1 MFEWFVDNRSL
12 LIWLSFFSAIFF
24 IVSLIALPWL
34 VGLIPEDYFFNTT
47 TDSQNANEDNF
58 FYKLAMKIGKNAL
71 GLVLLAGGV
80 LMLFLPGQGLLT
92 IFMGAVLID
101 YPKKKLIERRLIKIG
116 FILKCLYWVRIKGGH
131 SSLRLNKDSD

>member
-1 MFEWFVDNRSL
+1 MFEWFVDNQSL

-24 IVSLIALPWL
+24 IISLIALPWL
-34 VGLIPEDYFFNTT
+34 VGLIPEDYFFNTPINR
-47 TDSQNANEDNF
+47 QNDNEDNF
-58 FYKLAMKIGKNAL
+58 FYKLVMKIGKNAL

-92 IFMGAVLID
+92 LFMGMVLID

-116 FILKCLYWVRIKGGH
+116 FILKGLNWVRIRGGH
-131 SSLRLNKDSD
+131 SSLGLNKDSD

>member
-1 MFEWFVDNRSL
+1 MFEWLVDNQSL

-24 IVSLIALPWL
+24 IISLIALPWL

-47 TDSQNANEDNF
+47 TDPQNANEENF
-58 FYKLAMKIGKNAL
+58 FYRLVMKIGKNAL

-92 IFMGAVLID
+92 IFMGAILID
-101 YPKKKLIERRLIKIG
+101 YPKKKLIERRFIKIA
-116 FILKCLYWVRIKGGH
+116 FILKG
-131 SSLRLNKDSD
+131 LNFI

>member
-24 IVSLIALPWL
+24 IISLIALPWL

-116 FILKCLYWVRIKGGH
+116 FILKCLNCFRIKGGH

>member
-1 MFEWFVDNRSL
+1 MFEWLVDNQSL

-24 IVSLIALPWL
+24 IISLIALPWL

-47 TDSQNANEDNF
+47 TDPQNTNEDNF
-58 FYKLAMKIGKNAL
+58 FYKLVMKIGKNAL

-101 YPKKKLIERRLIKIG
+101 YPKKKLIERRFIKTA
-116 FILKCLYWVRIKGGH
+116 FILKGLNWIRIKGGH
-131 SSLRLNKDSD
+131 SYLRLNKDLD

>member
-1 MFEWFVDNRSL
+1 MFEWLDDNQTL
-12 LIWLSFFSAIFF
+12 LVWLSFCSGIFF
-24 IVSLIALPWL
+24 IISLIALPWL
-34 VGLIPEDYFFNTT
+34 VGLIPEDYFFNAT
-47 TDSQNANEDNF
+47 TDPQNANEDNF
-58 FYKLAMKIGKNAL
+58 FYKLVMKIGKNAL

-116 FILKCLYWVRIKGGH
+116 FILKGLNWVRIKGGH
-131 SSLRLNKDSD
+131 SSLKLNKDSD

>member
-1 MFEWFVDNRSL
+1 MFEWLADSQSL
-12 LIWLSFFSAIFF
+12 FIWLSFFSAIFF
-24 IVSLIALPWL
+24 IISLIALPWL

-47 TDSQNANEDNF
+47 TDPQNANDDNF
-58 FYKLAMKIGKNAL
+58 FYSLAIKIGKNAL

-116 FILKCLYWVRIKGGH
+116 FILKGLNWVRIKGGH
-131 SSLRLNKDSD
+131 SLLKLNKDSD

>member
-116 FILKCLYWVRIKGGH
+116 FILKCLNWVRIKGGQ

>member
-1 MFEWFVDNRSL
+1 MFEWLVDNQSL

-24 IVSLIALPWL
+24 IISLIALPWL
-34 VGLIPEDYFFNTT
+34 VGLIPEDYFFNRT
-47 TDSQNANEDNF
+47 TDPQNANEDNF
-58 FYKLAMKIGKNAL
+58 FYKLVMKIGKNAL

-116 FILKCLYWVRIKGGH
+116 FILKGLNWVRIKGGH
-131 SSLRLNKDSD
+131 SSLKLNKDSD

>member
-1 MFEWFVDNRSL
+1 MFEWFVDNQSL

-24 IVSLIALPWL
+24 IISLIALPWL
-34 VGLIPEDYFFNTT
+34 VGLIPEDYFFNTPINR
-47 TDSQNANEDNF
+47 QNDNEDNF
-58 FYKLAMKIGKNAL
+58 FYKLVMKIGKNIL

-92 IFMGAVLID
+92 LFMGMVLID

-116 FILKCLYWVRIKGGH
+116 FILKGLNWVRIRGGH
-131 SSLRLNKDSD
+131 SSLGLNKDSD

>member
-1 MFEWFVDNRSL
+1 MFGWLVDNQSL

-24 IVSLIALPWL
+24 IISLIALPWL
-34 VGLIPEDYFFNTT
+34 VGLIPEDYFFNTP
-47 TDSQNANEDNF
+47 TDLQNDNEDNF
-58 FYKLAMKIGKNAL
+58 FYRLTMKIGKNTL

-92 IFMGAVLID
+92 IFMGVVLID
-101 YPKKKLIERRLIKIG
+101 YPKKKLIERRLIEIG
-116 FILKCLYWVRIKGGH
+116 FILKGLNWVRIKGGH

>member
-1 MFEWFVDNRSL
+1 MFEWFVDNQSL

-24 IVSLIALPWL
+24 IISLIALPWL
-34 VGLIPEDYFFNTT
+34 VGLIPEDYFFNTPINR
-47 TDSQNANEDNF
+47 QNDNEDNF
-58 FYKLAMKIGKNAL
+58 FYKLVMKIGKNIL

-92 IFMGAVLID
+92 LFMGMVLID

-116 FILKCLYWVRIKGGH
+116 FILKGLNWVRIKGGH
-131 SSLRLNKDSD
+131 SSLGLNKDSD

>member
-24 IVSLIALPWL
+24 IISLIALPWL
-34 VGLIPEDYFFNTT
+34 VGLIPEDYFFNTA

-116 FILKCLYWVRIKGGH
+116 FILKCLNWVRIKGGH